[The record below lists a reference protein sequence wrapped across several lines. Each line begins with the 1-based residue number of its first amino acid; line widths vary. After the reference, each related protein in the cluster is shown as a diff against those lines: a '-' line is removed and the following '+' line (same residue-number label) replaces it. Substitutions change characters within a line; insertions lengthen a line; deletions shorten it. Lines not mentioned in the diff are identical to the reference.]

1 LLILLM
7 NLREVCEL
15 IMPNQTIASRNPQKP
30 INIYFNR
37 CFSTTHKIIQLFLS
51 YPDTRKFKIYIS
63 HGCANSNLQEVADYY
78 EVEPSI
84 NGRDYV
90 DYCLNFCLKHEID
103 LFVPRYNVTT
113 LVDYKEDF
121 DRIGVKVMFIG
132 SSETYQFLES
142 KVKTY
147 KVLNNTNI
155 IAIPKTFCVKN
166 YDDFQTAYKKIAKV
180 GSSACMKPISGIG
193 GNGFKK
199 IIETMTEIDELYLS
213 TGSTIAKERI
223 ARILQDSRN
232 VEPFIVM
239 EYLEGDEFSIDCLA
253 YQGEL
258 IRAIPRRKID
268 LYCQNVEH
276 RIDLIVIAQKLTKK
290 FNLSYLYNIQVKY
303 HKGKLY
309 LLEINTRMS
318 AGIHKSSL
326 AGVNFLYLAIK
337 LLNGEAVTNRETI
350 RWDFQIRAIE
360 NYELTD
366 LTPLYS
372 SAPI

>member
-1 LLILLM
+1 
-7 NLREVCEL
+7 
-15 IMPNQTIASRNPQKP
+15 
-30 INIYFNR
+30 
-37 CFSTTHKIIQLFLS
+37 
-51 YPDTRKFKIYIS
+51 
-63 HGCANSNLQEVADYY
+63 
-78 EVEPSI
+78 
-84 NGRDYV
+84 
-90 DYCLNFCLKHEID
+90 
-103 LFVPRYNVTT
+103 
-113 LVDYKEDF
+113 
-121 DRIGVKVMFIG
+121 
-132 SSETYQFLES
+132 
-142 KVKTY
+142 
-147 KVLNNTNI
+147 
-155 IAIPKTFCVKN
+155 
-166 YDDFQTAYKKIAKV
+166 
-180 GSSACMKPISGIG
+180 MKPISGIG